1 MVIIKKLWNV
11 TDNLEILWMKDVG
24 ILEKLEL
31 ETKKGGLLND
41 F

>member
-11 TDNLEILWMKDVG
+11 IDNLEILWMKDVG
-24 ILEKLEL
+24 ILEKLAL
-31 ETKKGGLLND
+31 ETKKGDLLND